1 MAIAENLSALKT
13 RIKSWRQQNEVIA
26 FVPTMGNLHE
36 GHLSLVQKARE
47 LADRVVVS
55 IFVNPLQFNDEQDLS
70 NYPRTL
76 SDDVQLLSELDC
88 ELIFT
93 PTEEMMYP
101 NGMASLT
108 KVIVP
113 GFDDKLCGKGRPGH
127 FDGVATVV
135 TKLFNMVQ
143 PDIAIF
149 GEKDYQQLML
159 IKKLV
164 TDLNLTVDVIGV
176 PTKRQDSGLAMSSR
190 NTLLSQKQLV
200 QAPFLYKTLLAT
212 KQAIE
217 EQGETDFSLLCTQ
230 AKQHLQKAGLEPEYV
245 DIRRAEDLELAS
257 ADDKQL
263 RILAAARLGSVR
275 LIDNIACDLA

>member
-1 MAIAENLSALKT
+1 MAIAENLGALKT
-13 RIKSWRQQNEVIA
+13 RIKSWRQQNDVIA
-26 FVPTMGNLHE
+26 LVPTMGNLHE

-55 IFVNPLQFNDEQDLS
+55 IFVNPLQFDDKQDLS

-76 SDDVQLLSELDC
+76 NDDVQLLSELDC

-93 PTEEMMYP
+93 PTVEMIYP
-101 NGMASLT
+101 SGMTSLT

-113 GFDDKLCGKGRPGH
+113 GFDDKLCGKTRPGH

-135 TKLFNMVQ
+135 TKLFNMAQ

-164 TDLNLTVDVIGV
+164 ADLNLSVDVIGV

-190 NTLLSQKQLV
+190 NTLLTQKQLV
-200 QAPFLYKTLLAT
+200 QAPSLYKTLVT
-212 KQAIE
+212 IKQAIQE
-217 EQGETDFSLLCTQ
+217 EGVTDFSSLCTQ
-230 AKQHLQKAGLEPEYV
+230 AKQLLQKAGMEPEYV
-245 DIRRAEDLELAS
+245 DIRRADDLELANV
-257 ADDKQL
+257 DDKQL

>member
-55 IFVNPLQFNDEQDLS
+55 NFVNPLQFNDKQDLT

-76 SDDVQLLSELDC
+76 NDDVQLLSELDC

-93 PTEEMMYP
+93 PTEEMIYP

-113 GFDDKLCGKGRPGH
+113 GFDDKLCGKGLPGH

-164 TDLNLTVDVIGV
+164 ADLNLTVDVIGV
-176 PTKRQDSGLAMSSR
+176 PTRRQDSGLAMSSR
-190 NTLLSQKQLV
+190 NTLLTQKQLV
-200 QAPFLYKTLLAT
+200 QAPSLYKTLLAT
-212 KQAIE
+212 KHAIE
-217 EQGETDFSLLCTQ
+217 EQGETDFSLLCGQ
-230 AKQHLQKAGLEPEYV
+230 AKQQLQEAGLEPEYV
-245 DIRRAEDLELAS
+245 DIRRAEDLELAN
-257 ADDKQL
+257 ANDKQL

>member
-1 MAIAENLSALKT
+1 MAIAENLGALRT

-26 FVPTMGNLHE
+26 LVPTMGNLHE

-55 IFVNPLQFNDEQDLS
+55 IFVNPLQFNDKQDLS
-70 NYPRTL
+70 DYPRTL
-76 SDDVQLLSELDC
+76 NEDIQLLSELDC

-93 PTEEMMYP
+93 PTEEMIYP

-113 GFDDKLCGKGRPGH
+113 GVDDKLCGKGRPGH

-164 TDLNLTVDVIGV
+164 ADLNLSVDVIGV
-176 PTKRQDSGLAMSSR
+176 PTKRHESGLAMSSR
-190 NTLLSQKQLV
+190 NSLLNQKQLV
-200 QAPFLYKTLLAT
+200 QAPLIYKTLLSM

-217 EQGETDFSLLCTQ
+217 EDGLTDFHQLCAT
-230 AKQHLQKAGLEPEYV
+230 AKEELQKAGLEPEYV
-245 DIRRAEDLELAS
+245 DIRRANDLELAN
-257 ADDKQL
+257 ANDKHI
-263 RILAAARLGSVR
+263 RIFVAARLGSVR

>member
-1 MAIAENLSALKT
+1 MAIAENLGALRT

-55 IFVNPLQFNDEQDLS
+55 IFVNPLQFNDKQDLS
-70 NYPRTL
+70 DYPRTL
-76 SDDVQLLSELDC
+76 NEDIQLLSELDC

-93 PTEEMMYP
+93 PTEEMIYP

-113 GFDDKLCGKGRPGH
+113 GVDDKLCGKGRPGH

-164 TDLNLTVDVIGV
+164 ADLNLSVDVIGV
-176 PTKRQDSGLAMSSR
+176 PTKRHESGLAMSSR
-190 NTLLSQKQLV
+190 NSLLNQKQLV
-200 QAPFLYKTLLAT
+200 QAPLIYKTLLSM

-217 EQGETDFSLLCTQ
+217 EDGLTDFHQLCAT
-230 AKQHLQKAGLEPEYV
+230 AKEELQKAGLEPEYV
-245 DIRRAEDLELAS
+245 DIHRANDLELAN
-257 ADDKQL
+257 ANDKHI
-263 RILAAARLGSVR
+263 RIFVAARLGSVR

>member
-1 MAIAENLSALKT
+1 MAIAENLGALRT

-47 LADRVVVS
+47 LSDRVVVS
-55 IFVNPLQFNDEQDLS
+55 IFVNPLQFNDKKDLS
-70 NYPRTL
+70 DYPRTL
-76 SDDVQLLSELDC
+76 SEDIQLLSELDC

-93 PTEEMMYP
+93 PTEEMIYP

-113 GFDDKLCGKGRPGH
+113 GVDDKLCGKGRPGH

-135 TKLFNMVQ
+135 TKLLNMVQ

-164 TDLNLTVDVIGV
+164 ADLNLSVDVIGV
-176 PTKRQDSGLAMSSR
+176 PTKRHESGLAMSSR
-190 NTLLSQKQLV
+190 NSLLNQKQLV
-200 QAPFLYKTLLAT
+200 QAPLLFKTLQT
-212 KQAIE
+212 MKQTIE
-217 EQGETDFSLLCTQ
+217 ENGHTDFDQLCET
-230 AKQHLQKAGLEPEYV
+230 AKDELKNAGLEPEYV
-245 DIRRAEDLELAS
+245 DIRRADDLELANAS
-257 ADDKQL
+257 DKHF
-263 RILAAARLGSVR
+263 RIFVAARLGSVR

>member
-55 IFVNPLQFNDEQDLS
+55 IFVNPLQFNDQQDLT

-76 SDDVQLLSELDC
+76 NDDVQLLSELDC

-93 PTEEMMYP
+93 PTEEMIYP

-164 TDLNLTVDVIGV
+164 ADLNLTVDVIGV

-190 NTLLSQKQLV
+190 NALLTQKQLV
-200 QAPFLYKTLLAT
+200 QAPSLYKTLLAT
-212 KQAIE
+212 KHAIE
-217 EQGETDFSLLCTQ
+217 EQGETNFSLLCKQ
-230 AKQHLQKAGLEPEYV
+230 AKQQLQEAGLEPEYV
-245 DIRRAEDLELAS
+245 DIRRAEDLESAN